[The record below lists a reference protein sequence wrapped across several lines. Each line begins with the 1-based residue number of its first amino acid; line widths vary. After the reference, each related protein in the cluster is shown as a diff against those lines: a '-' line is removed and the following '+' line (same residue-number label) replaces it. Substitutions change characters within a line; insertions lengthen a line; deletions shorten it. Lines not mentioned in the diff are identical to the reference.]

1 MRSVKFEKKGNRI
14 IRYDYARVICMI
26 WIVGI
31 FHMMNYMNISIEWFN
46 DITLCVL
53 ATFFFI
59 SGRLSTKYQVYSF
72 YDGLNYIK
80 HKLIA
85 IFPLYLLS
93 IALIV
98 FTSVGNISGIQRQMK
113 MFFVSTTCINAFYP
127 PMIMTMWFLTVL
139 ILFYLITPIF
149 LSDIKMKW
157 KICIALILYFIL
169 LTEYIFVKTADDRIV
184 TYFPLYI
191 FGLLINAEFEKK
203 LLRIRYTVIAIV
215 ALCIIAYFS
224 EIVELPRP
232 VTLHIQLLLKLLFVF
247 GLMGICD
254 KVAKYGNI
262 IIYRIVWFVAS
273 ASTFAYLFH
282 RQYYAVWEA
291 FFDPFPYWLAYLVI
305 FPTLIVLSFFGQK
318 LYNRMIRQL
327 KCARKNIN

>member
-1 MRSVKFEKKGNRI
+1 MNINTYAQNGSRI
-14 IRYDYARVICMI
+14 LRYDYARVICMI

-31 FHMMNYMNISIEWFN
+31 FHMMNYMNTSIDWFN
-46 DITLCVL
+46 NITLGVL

-59 SGRLSTKYQVYSF
+59 SGRLSSRYQIRSF
-72 YDGLNYIK
+72 AEGINYIK

-85 IFPLYLLS
+85 IFPLYIFSVAS
-93 IALIV
+93 II
-98 FTSVGNISGIQRQMK
+98 FTPVGGIHGISKQIK
-113 MFFVSTTCINAFYP
+113 MFFVSATCINAFYP

-157 KICIALILYFIL
+157 KVVIALIIYFVL

-224 EIVELPRP
+224 EIVELPRS

-262 IIYRIVWFVAS
+262 ILYRIVWFVAS

-305 FPTLIVLSFFGQK
+305 FPTLIVLSFLGQK

>member
-113 MFFVSTTCINAFYP
+113 MFFFFFTCINAFYP

-184 TYFPLYI
+184 TYFPFYI
-191 FGLLINAEFEKK
+191 LGLLMNSDLEKK
-203 LLRIRYTVIAIV
+203 LLRIGYIVISVIL
-215 ALCIIAYFS
+215 LCIITYFS
-224 EIVELPRP
+224 GIIELPRS
-232 VTLHIQLLLKLLFVF
+232 VALHIQLVLKLSFMFSL
-247 GLMGICD
+247 LGICEIA
-254 KVAKYGNI
+254 AKYGNK
-262 IIYRIVWFVAS
+262 IYRIVGFIAS

-282 RQYYAVWEA
+282 RQYYAIWEA
-291 FFDPFPYWLAYLVI
+291 FFNPFPYWLAYLVI
-305 FPTLIVLSFFGQK
+305 FPTLIVLSYFGQK
-318 LYNRMIRQL
+318 LYNRIVRQF
-327 KCARKNIN
+327 KSVRKKPS